1 MWFKGFKKNS
11 SSSEMIL
18 RTEKCQ
24 RTVLSAYHK
33 NHCKPSSSILLE
45 KILTKTWKILLIS
58 GSSTAYLT

>member
-1 MWFKGFKKNS
+1 MIQKIKKKFKFL
-11 SSSEMIL
+11 EIIL

-45 KILTKTWKILLIS
+45 KILTKTWKNLLIS
-58 GSSTAYLT
+58 GSSTAYLA